1 MTDVSPRERFLR
13 AEAEARRLASVLEKL
28 RGETESYQTV
38 RRTLDDVARSTSAS
52 AESLQPVL
60 EGVQGLLKGL
70 SDLGITEFREDL
82 SRVKEAL
89 GRVEGT
95 LTAMQQADENALVE
109 LRSTIEY
116 LEERRGTDLA
126 VLQRAARDSI
136 HIQQRQGW
144 HTTAAVIVVGVV
156 LVVLQLVLR

>member
-1 MTDVSPRERFLR
+1 MNDVSPRERFLQ
-13 AEAEARRLASVLEKL
+13 AEAEARRLASVLESL

-52 AESLQPVL
+52 AEALQPVL

-70 SDLGITEFREDL
+70 SDLGILEFREDL
-82 SRVKEAL
+82 SEVKEAL
-89 GRVEGT
+89 GRVEEV
-95 LTAMQQADENALVE
+95 LKAMRLADEKALAE
-109 LRSTIEY
+109 LRSTIQY
-116 LEERRGTDLA
+116 MEERRGTDLA

-144 HTTAAVIVVGVV
+144 NTTAAVVVVGVV
-156 LVVLQLVLR
+156 LAVLQLLLR